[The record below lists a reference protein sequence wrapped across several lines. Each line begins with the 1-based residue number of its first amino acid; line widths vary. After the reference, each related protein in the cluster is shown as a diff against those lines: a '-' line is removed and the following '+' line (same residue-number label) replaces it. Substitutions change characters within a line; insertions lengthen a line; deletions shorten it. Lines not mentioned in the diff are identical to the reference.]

1 MRKLIILTIA
11 LASFGCTTIVNK
23 PIFPDTIE
31 LTSKQQ
37 TSFKNYQARTDYKAF
52 AVSGNENYSF
62 SSSKYKDV
70 NMMQFVLSNC
80 QKKAASPCRLVNLN
94 NEDFAPKYAQFNKQS
109 ARAIQNMRIQSE
121 KYRSIEKQNWW
132 MPTTNELRTLN
143 EGVHFPTPME
153 LDGIKTID
161 TPSLVEAIKA
171 DNMLV
176 IDAIGFAN
184 DRAPSLP
191 NAYVFDWIG
200 IEYGKDS
207 KEHAMDGIA
216 LQNLSTLMSSIA
228 PEKTKPITV
237 YCSSPECW
245 LSVNAALRLKSLGYL
260 NVHWYRGGLLAWASA
275 GLPTVDYV
283 PFATI
288 WGRAQQ

>member
-1 MRKLIILTIA
+1 MRKLIILTTA
-11 LASFGCTTIVNK
+11 LASFGCTTITNK
-23 PIFPDTIE
+23 PIFPDSIE
-31 LTSKQQ
+31 LTEKQQ
-37 TSFKNYQARTDYKAF
+37 ASFNNYQSKTEFKAF
-52 AVSGNENYSF
+52 AVSANEN
-62 SSSKYKDV
+62 SSLSLSKSKDT

-80 QKKAASPCRLVNLN
+80 QKKAAAPCRIVKLN
-94 NEDFAPKYAQFNKQS
+94 NEDYAQKYAQFNKQS
-109 ARAIQNMRIQSE
+109 AKAIQSMRIQSE
-121 KYRSIEKQNWW
+121 NYRATEKLNWW
-132 MPTTNELRTLN
+132 MPSSDQPRTLN

-153 LDGIKTID
+153 LEGIKTID
-161 TPSLVEAIKA
+161 TPSLFAAIKA

-184 DRAPSLP
+184 TRAPSLP

-207 KEHAMDGIA
+207 KEHAIDQIA
-216 LQNLSTLMSSIA
+216 LQNLNTLMTSIA
-228 PEKTKPITV
+228 PEKTTPITV

-245 LSVNAALRLKSLGYL
+245 LSLNAALRLKSLGYR
-260 NVHWYRGGLLAWASA
+260 NVHWYRGGLVAWINA

-288 WGRAQQ
+288 WGRPQ